1 MSKDISIIIVSHN
14 TLRILRECLRRVEAH
29 YPEAEKILVDT
40 ASSDG
45 SPDWV
50 RAHHPDVRVLEV
62 PNRGYAF
69 AVNRGLEAASRPW
82 VVEMNSDI
90 YLNAGDLE
98 VLQQALEEHPRAAL
112 AGPTLQTPAGQ
123 LQSLGPFYAPNY
135 WRLHGPRAVGWISGA
150 LIIARKAALAE
161 IGGMDERFFFYN
173 EDLEWCTRARRKGW
187 QVLLVPRRVLHLGG
201 SSTPSDPRFLAEGY
215 RGGLLYTRDY
225 YPTLHGLHRKAVWL
239 EAHLRLWLDP
249 NPLRQQG
256 YRLIVQMLRDGSL
269 NTSLLLRGQAHRPE
283 KGS

>member
-1 MSKDISIIIVSHN
+1 MSKDLTIVIVSHN
-14 TLRILRECLRRVEAH
+14 TLHILRKCLRRVEAY

-69 AVNRGLEAASRPW
+69 AVDRGLEAASRPW

-98 VLQQALEEHPRAAL
+98 VLQQALEEHPQAAL

-150 LIIARKAALAE
+150 LIMARKAALAE

-215 RGGLLYTRDY
+215 RGGLLYTREY
-225 YPTLHGLHRKAVWL
+225 YPALHGLHRKAVWL
-239 EAHLRLWLDP
+239 EAHLRRWLDP
-249 NPLRQQG
+249 NPTRRAS
-256 YRLIVQMLRDGSL
+256 YRLILNEVCKGSL
-269 NTSLLLRGQAHRPE
+269 DRPLLP
-283 KGS
+283 